1 MNVWLHTHLPRLQS
15 GETPDVISVKVP
27 GQHVTYASWVSIK
40 NVEFKVHER
49 GRQRCVIEGVR
60 NVHAWVIGE
69 EILRVGSD
77 WSYAQAS
84 RPAGYRQAV
93 YDPWKGGTFVDSET
107 LEPVLRADLVIMSG
121 KNVFYAVTPALREFV
136 QSGYGSRG

>member
-15 GETPDVISVKVP
+15 GETPDVISVKTP
-27 GQHVTYASWVSIK
+27 GQHVQYAAWVSLK
-40 NVEFKVHER
+40 NVTFKVHEK
-49 GRQRCVIEGVR
+49 GRQRCIADGTR
-60 NVHAWVIGE
+60 NVHAWVIGK
-69 EILRVGSD
+69 EILRVRSD
-77 WSYAQAS
+77 WSYAQAP

-121 KNVFYAVTPALREFV
+121 KNVFYVP
-136 QSGYGSRG
+136 SKD